1 MSIIVKAG
9 KKVKKVMKA
18 AGIGE
23 KEHRVSYI
31 RRYERIK
38 TDKRICAMTFDDGP
52 MNLPAAPDGFGGKA
66 MTEVLLDACLKYGA
80 HVTFDIIGDT
90 SENYPDKAG
99 SAGSPSW
106 GGVKFDHYPDINRDN
121 CGGAVHAPFLI
132 QRMLNEGHELSNHGY
147 RHIIFGKK
155 PFVYGARE
163 HFNTID
169 EVTEDLAKLHSYI
182 KDNFGYE
189 MTLSRP
195 PHYVDKI
202 GRGLTSY
209 DAYALMNYGYM
220 AASYDGGGW
229 LPSSLNDS
237 EAAQKSEVDAMI
249 QLIKK
254 KLDADPDFFCG
265 QIIFQKDGYNM
276 AKRTPVAYALE
287 AQLDLLYKNGYKVVS
302 VSELLEESPF
312 ADVGRDCEIF
322 DTLAE
327 LEKNHAIAFD
337 DNTLRLDKIMTNY
350 ELSMFVCPKNIIV
363 NERIKKIK
371 CGGKYISEYDAALKF
386 AKAKGIIPPGAQ
398 GKEPATVLPG
408 SFRSESGFSRFDALK
423 KLSEQEAKVSQPL
436 SHSV

>member
-9 KKVKKVMKA
+9 KKVKKIMKA
-18 AGIGE
+18 TGIGE
-23 KEHRVSYI
+23 KEHRVSYV

-52 MNLPAAPDGFGGKA
+52 MNLPAAPDNFGGKA

-80 HVTFDIIGDT
+80 HVTFDVVGDT

-99 SAGSPSW
+99 KIGSASW
-106 GGVKFDHYPDINRDN
+106 GGVKFDHYPDIDKDD

-132 QRMLNEGHELSNHGY
+132 QRMLDEGHELANHGY

-169 EVTEDLAKLHSYI
+169 QVTEDLIKLHSYI

-229 LPSSLNDS
+229 LPSSLPDR
-237 EAAQKSEVDAMI
+237 EAQKSEVDAMI

-254 KLDADPDFFCG
+254 KLEVNPDFFCG

-287 AQLDLLYKNGYKVVS
+287 AQMDLLYKNGYKVVS
-302 VSELLEESPF
+302 VSELLAESPF

-322 DTLAE
+322 DKLTA

-337 DNTLRLDKIMTNY
+337 DNTLRLDKKMTNY
-350 ELSMFVCPKNIIV
+350 ELGMFVCPKNISV
-363 NERIKKIK
+363 NERIEKIK
-371 CGGKYISEYDAALKF
+371 NGGKYISEYDVALKY
-386 AKAKGIIPPGAQ
+386 AKDKGVIGANAKGND
-398 GKEPATVLPG
+398 PATVLPG
-408 SFRSESGFSRFDALK
+408 SHSSESGFSRLEAYK
-423 KLSEQEAKVSQPL
+423 ILSGQETKAFQI
-436 SHSV
+436 